1 MDLEVYQ
8 SNKGSN
14 SVYIFYLSEIKLA
27 KLRPKLKKI
36 TSVAPCHSCLIKLST
51 PCCSIEYFDAC
62 IEML

>member
-36 TSVAPCHSCLIKLST
+36 TSVAPWSFL
-51 PCCSIEYFDAC
+51 FDKVIYSLLQHRIFRC
-62 IEML
+62 VR